1 MIEIKD
7 ESFVFIGEQPC
18 QTRYKQ
24 IKEGSFSLYFLSEHT
39 NEKDSIYEVGKD
51 YTIDFES
58 GKIMLTQESRVPN
71 FKNSVL
77 YGKEDFDHRVAHQSN
92 GSFTVYASYESAEEK
107 EPIRYNG
114 FMMKNAVEKL
124 KRTGEI
130 NYLVFGDSISTGCE
144 AFKGRAY
151 FDLLKNYLECEYGG
165 KVNIVNVAVSG
176 ETTEDGKKRL
186 DKILENDFD
195 LVTIAYGTNDHCKK
209 ENTVSDC
216 FTSFTD
222 YKNNIEQFIISF
234 RGKNPLVDIF
244 LIAPFEVNRKWH
256 FHSPSMPVFVEILK
270 MLSKIHGTGLVDI
283 FSSFE
288 EEQKNGKTA
297 EDLFNNDIN
306 HPNNYGHI
314 LYFER
319 IKKLFEGL

>member
-1 MIEIKD
+1 
-7 ESFVFIGEQPC
+7 
-18 QTRYKQ
+18 
-24 IKEGSFSLYFLSEHT
+24 
-39 NEKDSIYEVGKD
+39 
-51 YTIDFES
+51 
-58 GKIMLTQESRVPN
+58 
-71 FKNSVL
+71 
-77 YGKEDFDHRVAHQSN
+77 
-92 GSFTVYASYESAEEK
+92 
-107 EPIRYNG
+107 
-114 FMMKNAVEKL
+114 MMKRAVEKL
-124 KRTGEI
+124 KNTGAI

-151 FDLLKNYLECEYGG
+151 FDLLKNYLESEYGG
-165 KVNIVNVAVSG
+165 KVHIVNVAVSG

-186 DKILENDFD
+186 DTILQNDFD
-195 LVTIAYGTNDHCKK
+195 LVSIAYGTNDHCKK
-209 ENTVSDC
+209 EDTASDC
-216 FTSFTD
+216 FTSFSD
-222 YKNNIEQFIISF
+222 YKNNIEQFILAF
-234 RGKNPLVDIF
+234 RKKNPSVDIF

-270 MLSKIHGTGLVDI
+270 MLATIHGTGLVDV